1 MSEARVKVNFV
12 SFTDGRTV
20 VVQVSGLTYDEKIKL
35 RSVIDNRV
43 RRFAETLNK
52 GDSK

>member
-12 SFTDGRTV
+12 RLTSGV
-20 VVQVSGLTYDEKIKL
+20 VVASVSGLTDDERRKL
-35 RSVIDNRV
+35 RSVVDNRV